1 MSDLN
6 AVLSQIDT
14 DQDAAL
20 ERLFELLRI
29 ESISTD
35 PAYKEACKDASDL
48 LVADLNSI
56 GFKAERRDTE
66 GHPMVVAHSDNM
78 DQTELPHFLFYGH
91 YDVQPVDPLNL
102 WNSAPFDPQLEDS
115 PNGKVSV
122 VDGKLPA
129 RITIF
134 FEGEEE
140 SGSPSLVPFLEENR
154 DELTADFAF
163 VCDTGM
169 WDAKTPAITTMLR
182 GMVAEEMFRR
192 SVPTSKRSGT
202 VLDLMPQSSL
212 AASAS
217 PCLREKQVIPP

>member
-56 GFKAERRDTE
+56 GFKAERIRARGAADDK
-66 GHPMVVAHSDNM
+66 G
-78 DQTELPHFLFYGH
+78 
-91 YDVQPVDPLNL
+91 
-102 WNSAPFDPQLEDS
+102 QLMTFVEACRS
-115 PNGKVSV
+115 YSV

-154 DELTADFAF
+154 DELTATFI
-163 VCDTGM
+163 
-169 WDAKTPAITTMLR
+169 PACMAVLR
-182 GMVAEEMFRR
+182 
-192 SVPTSKRSGT
+192 SIRSGF
-202 VLDLMPQSSL
+202 
-212 AASAS
+212 
-217 PCLREKQVIPP
+217 